1 MEKVYVLME
10 TTNDAGWFLDK
21 IVCIFKTADE
31 ANKVK
36 DVLKT
41 KMEEMGGYEDTWLDV
56 SEYSIGIIYPIHV
69 WYDECGFKRKYWK

>member
-10 TTNDAGWFLDK
+10 TTNDAGWYLDK
-21 IVCIFKTADE
+21 IVGIFKTADE

-36 DVLKT
+36 DALKT

-56 SEYSIGIIYPIHV
+56 SEYAIGIINPIHV
-69 WYDECGFKRKYWK
+69 WYDECGFKRREWK